1 MQVLKPFR
9 FSYINARSRAIKSN
23 LISPYTFEE
32 LINAK
37 SVADIVNQLRITDYG
52 RYIEEDFFRGLRRY
66 FERLYGVL
74 TEPLNRYEKQV
85 FHLFFFERKEILDKK
100 KSLKDQIDIKI
111 RELEREYVEKTVKA
125 IGKLSLSE
133 REDLKVILGSYFDMQ
148 NVITAV
154 KFRIIFNLKPEEI
167 FPFLIP
173 FSYKISR
180 KIIIRVLSAKTISEI
195 SDILLPV
202 TNRDF
207 SDYTQLRKVMY
218 DYHIEQ
224 IGKVWTGFP
233 FKISV
238 PFAVLR
244 LKEIEIMNL
253 NTIYEG
259 IKFNIDREEI
269 KRMVVGL

>member
-9 FSYINARSRAIKSN
+9 FSNINARSRAIKSN

-37 SVADIVNQLRITDYG
+37 SVSDIVNQLRITDYG

-74 TEPLNRYEKQV
+74 TEPLNRHEKHV
-85 FHLFFFERKEILDKK
+85 FYLFFFERKEILDKK

-133 REDLKVILGSYFDMQ
+133 REDLRVILGSYFDMQ
-148 NVITAV
+148 NVITTV

-173 FSYKISR
+173 FSYRINRGS
-180 KIIIRVLSAKTISEI
+180 IIRVLSAKTISEL

-207 SDYTQLRKVMY
+207 RDYTQLRKVMY

-224 IGKVWTGFP
+224 IEKVWTGFP